1 MNVHRVTLLKTVVHV
16 LVNAAIQGYEASY
29 KEERLGI
36 LLGRTHK
43 NIAIVEH
50 ATLYRGG
57 DRTRSEAAVDCD
69 RFTRRVLEIS
79 AKRQMRFLGTFHTHN
94 EIAGRLSSRMSVAD
108 RTHLCEDPPHLV
120 ELIVAVWGSN
130 HSSRPTQ
137 RYLQGHLGGYR
148 FRIAGYQMY
157 SPYNLIPVYSDDAA

>member
-1 MNVHRVTLLKTVVHV
+1 MKLQRVTLVENVTHV

-43 NIAIVEH
+43 DIAIVEY

-57 DRTRSEAAVDCD
+57 RRTRSEAAVDCD
-69 RFTRRVLEIS
+69 RFTRRVRELS
-79 AKRQMRFLGTFHTHN
+79 AKTQLRYLGSFHTHN
-94 EIAGRLSSRMSVAD
+94 EIGGTLSSRLSVAD
-108 RTHLCEDPPHLV
+108 RTHLCEDPPSLV
-120 ELIVAVWGSN
+120 ELIVLVWGSD
-130 HSSRPTQ
+130 HPSRPTQ
-137 RYLQGHLGGYR
+137 RYLQGHVGGYR

-157 SPYNLIPVYSDDAA
+157 PPYNLIPVYSRDAA